1 MREVGI
7 YAWPGAH
14 DRLAL
19 SSKSV
24 NAMIANANL
33 QRFLE
38 PVNLQKSTE

>member
-7 YAWPGAH
+7 YARPGAH
-14 DRLAL
+14 ARLAR
-19 SSKSV
+19 SPKSV
-24 NAMIANANL
+24 NAKIANANL